1 MLGSFKNTEMLSSLA
16 EQDDQRK
23 EGQGEEGGPSP
34 LLLSRNRR
42 PKMWSVLCLSKG
54 PRILAWDRTSSPKEI

>member
-34 LLLSRNRR
+34 RHHQETGGQ
-42 PKMWSVLCLSKG
+42 KG
-54 PRILAWDRTSSPKEI
+54 GQSFV